1 MKKLVAIVVAA
12 ATLSASTVVSY
23 AQDAKA
29 KAVLEKLSNK
39 MKNMSSMKANF
50 TFLAKNAAGKVQA
63 NEKGSLMLKGDKFH
77 VTMANQEMI
86 TDGNTMWT
94 IMKKNKEVQVS
105 DYNPSEVTVSPTKL
119 FNGAYEKDYNY
130 TYAGQRTVNGKKVDI
145 VYLTPKA
152 NKSFNSVTI
161 LVDQS
166 GMVSS
171 GTVEERNG
179 NSYAY
184 TLSGVQPNGASSD
197 ANYTFNARAYSGME
211 IIDLR

>member
-12 ATLSASTVVSY
+12 ATLSANTVVSF

-50 TFLAKNAAGKVQA
+50 TFLAKNAQGKVQA

-77 VTMANQEMI
+77 VTMANQELI
-86 TDGNTMWT
+86 TDGKTLWT

-105 DYNPSEVTVSPTKL
+105 DYNPSEVTVSPSKL
-119 FNGAYEKDYNY
+119 FSGAYDKDYTY

-145 VYLTPKA
+145 IYLEPKS
-152 NKSFNSVTI
+152 NKSFKSVTI

-166 GMVSS
+166 GMISS
-171 GTVEERNG
+171 GTVAEKNG
-179 NSYAY
+179 NNYAY
-184 TLSGVQPNGASSD
+184 TLSSVQPNGAASD
-197 ANYTFNARAYSGME
+197 AFYTFNARSYAGME